1 MEHEI
6 AQLAQALRAQNEQNA
21 KMMGMFGRMASA
33 NSSPNDQRKMERDLF
48 SKPADRFSRNID
60 SMRAS
65 TDQWNRAMGS
75 ATRASDKVSSS
86 FKLLGQD
93 ASAAQSALSG
103 MAKTLLGGALGGV
116 VIGGLINYVSG
127 LTSAYQGMAEIGQ
140 TFGGNLLGMSKAAA
154 ESQMTLERYATV
166 MKANSE
172 LAAAM
177 GAGGNGR
184 KSMGQMMASVRE
196 ASKAAGLFGYTM
208 EGLDEMTASYM
219 ETSRAQGHLETLSNA
234 QNLRNIQGMAKET
247 AALSTVYGKS
257 RTEINK
263 VTTEI
268 MQSAAI
274 VARLNQT
281 TGAQY
286 DNTRKV
292 FDQSIRALASLP
304 GESGKLLAST
314 MGEMFGANGN
324 LGLVTGFKDI
334 FNKLGPSADILTRAY
349 DKLQKATDTGD
360 TAAADEAT
368 VELTN
373 SMRRLAKENMPLLQQ
388 WAAQKHL
395 NPQLGAAAEQFIK
408 IGTLTK
414 DMTKAEQEAA
424 RKRIE
429 AIDKETALMLSLG
442 QSWAEISS
450 KARMAFLPLLDAPL
464 KAFADGVTKFAE
476 SPAYAQMTDQLGK
489 ISTEMTKWAGE
500 LAKPEKLK
508 VFSDWF
514 VQVSSRFAAFV
525 QSIQPSD
532 ITRLFDGIIEFGKLI
547 GSVITAVSQAALA
560 VAGFG
565 KMLYDS
571 TALLSPIL
579 KGIGATFDMLGI
591 GLKELVIGLGVA
603 YAAFKGFQL
612 YKFFSGIRNMEVRA
626 ANVNIN
632 GRGLGGFGGGGH
644 GGGGGGGKGKGG
656 RLRRMGRGIAGGA
669 AGLAGLALGGLD
681 LLNGPV
687 ADKLSEFGSALFG
700 AKKGAEAA
708 AEGVTG
714 TATVKGKGEVP
725 KAPEVKAG
733 TAAADAAKGAAEVES
748 AAAKGLRASKLIKGL
763 GVLGTVLS
771 TIDGGMQ
778 VYDLNE
784 RSKAE
789 GWDDNKFREEL
800 TKLLAPM
807 LTGTAGALAG
817 GALGAAGGT
826 LVAPGIGSLIGGIG
840 GAIGGGLGGD
850 KLGEMI
856 APLIVDAIKKAPVE
870 AKTGE
875 QFGPPIPAN
884 LKSPGEVDPGTV
896 SKKIDEYLNGLAEM
910 RRSDGINNE
919 KLLEQLT
926 KVGDLIRQQSEMQ
939 AQLLNRNNETVK
951 NTASNIVR
959 ASEANGN

>member
-21 KMMGMFGRMASA
+21 KMMGMFGRMAAA
-33 NSSPNDQRKMERDLF
+33 NSSPADQRKMERDLF
-48 SKPADRFSRNID
+48 SKPADRFNQNIS
-60 SMRAS
+60 SMQRS
-65 TDQWNRAMGS
+65 TDQWNRAMYS

-93 ASAAQSALSG
+93 ASAAQNALSG

-127 LTSAYQGMAEIGQ
+127 LTTAYQGMTEIGQ

-177 GAGGNGR
+177 GTGGNGR

-234 QNLRNIQGMAKET
+234 ENLRNIQGMAKET

-257 RTEINK
+257 RAEINK
-263 VTTEI
+263 ITTEV
-268 MQSAAI
+268 MQSAAV

-292 FDQSIRALASLP
+292 FDQSIRALAALP

-349 DKLQKATDTGD
+349 DRLQKATESGD
-360 TAAADEAT
+360 TAEADAAT

-373 SMRRLAKENMPLLQQ
+373 SMRRLSKENMPLLQQ

-414 DMTKAEQEAA
+414 DRTIAEQEAA

-450 KARMAFLPLLDAPL
+450 KARLAFLPLLDAPL
-464 KAFADGVTKFAE
+464 KAFAEGVTKFAD
-476 SPAYAQMTDQLGK
+476 SDAYKAMEKSLGA
-489 ISTEMTKWAGE
+489 ISTEMGKWAE
-500 LAKPEKLK
+500 NLTKEENLK

-514 VQVSSRFAAFV
+514 VGVSSRFAAFV
-525 QSIQPSD
+525 QAIKPQD
-532 ITRLFDGIIEFGKLI
+532 IISLFNGVIEFGKVIGGAIKAVAEMGPAVAAIGRVLFETAKFI
-547 GSVITAVSQAALA
+547 GSTIKGVI
-560 VAGFG
+560 
-565 KMLYDS
+565 D
-571 TALLSPIL
+571 
-579 KGIGATFDMLGI
+579 TFSALGI
-591 GLKELVIGLGVA
+591 GIKELAIGVA
-603 YAAFKGFQL
+603 GAYAVFKGFQIYNL
-612 YKFFSGIRNMEVRA
+612 FKGIRNMEVKA

-632 GRGLGGFGGGGH
+632 GPRGGGIDL
-644 GGGGGGGKGKGG
+644 GGGGGDDKNGKGKGKGKGG
-656 RLRRMGRGIAGGA
+656 RMRRLGRGILGVGGA
-669 AGLAGLALGGLD
+669 ALTGALTLGEY
-681 LLNGPV
+681 LNGP
-687 ADKLSEFGSALFG
+687 AAEKLQDFGGKLFG
-700 AKKGAEAA
+700 GGKDPDAPAA
-708 AEGVTG
+708 S
-714 TATVKGKGEVP
+714 VKGKPETP
-725 KAPEVKAG
+725 KTPDVKPGVAAG
-733 TAAADAAKGAAEVES
+733 AAGAAEEAGVLS
-748 AAAKGLRASKLIKGL
+748 KLHASKVLKTM
-763 GVLGTVLS
+763 GVLGTVLG
-771 TIDGGMQ
+771 TIGAGQ
-778 VYDLNE
+778 QIYDLTEKRKSEN
-784 RSKAE
+784 
-789 GWDDNKFREEL
+789 WDDDRFREEMV
-800 TKLLAPM
+800 KLLAPM
-807 LTGTAGALAG
+807 LTGSAGAMVG
-817 GALGAAGGT
+817 GALGAAGGS
-826 LVAPGIGSLIGGIG
+826 LVAPGIGTFLGGAAGSIGG
-840 GAIGGGLGGD
+840 LMGGD
-850 KLGEMI
+850 KLGELI
-856 APLIVDAIKKAPVE
+856 APMIVDAIKKAPIGSVN
-870 AKTGE
+870 TGE

-884 LKSPGEVDPGTV
+884 LRSPNEIDPATV

-919 KLLEQLT
+919 KLLDQLS

-951 NTASNIVR
+951 NTATNIVR
-959 ASEANGN
+959 AAESNGN